1 MAVMWPHRAF
11 FLTECPFLPTVMWS
25 VSIQPNFDQP
35 FYLGREFGPGLL
47 PAERLANSDLWF
59 SLHELAATNW
69 YASVQILLL
78 QWISEWKCQH
88 THWSWVRWHL
98 YSYLWVS
105 TFPAEDPF
113 IGCDKLTERWSLRSQ
128 ATQYYTV
135 TLCWCSFV
143 NRHPLL
149 NVFDCAMVPHC
160 RYCYIV

>member
-35 FYLGREFGPGLL
+35 FYLGREYGPGLL
-47 PAERLANSDLWF
+47 PAERLDNSTVTMDFRMEMSTQTLVL
-59 SLHELAATNW
+59 SPVTCTKT
-69 YASVQILLL
+69 YM
-78 QWISEWKCQH
+78 
-88 THWSWVRWHL
+88 WVI
-98 YSYLWVS
+98 
-105 TFPAEDPF
+105 TFPAEEPF

-128 ATQYYTV
+128 ATEYYTV

-143 NRHPLL
+143 DRHPLL